1 MADDNGM
8 PARGLRI
15 TGATRLYGIVGDPI
29 VQAKSPE
36 IYNRILSAEGRDTVL
51 VPIHVPAG
59 QFEEIFPALLRLGN
73 LDGLVITIPFKER
86 ALAYATGLGA
96 TGRLVGAINAL
107 RRGPDG
113 GWTGDMFDGMGLVGV
128 ALDLGA
134 ELAGASVQLVGAGGA
149 GQAIA
154 FSLAQHGVGQL
165 TVTDI
170 DTAKASGLTK
180 RVSAEYPTCDA
191 RVGIAD
197 LSAIDLL
204 VNATPVGMN
213 PADGLPVAIDGLR
226 PSTRVIDIAPR
237 GEPSSLLSAAAAAGC
252 IHADG
257 TPMVVAQARA
267 VLAFL
272 WGEGGTDTPS
282 IKTETA

>member
-8 PARGLRI
+8 PAPGLRI
-15 TGATRLYGIVGDPI
+15 TGKTRLYGIVGDPI

-36 IYNRILSAEGRDTVL
+36 IYNCILSAEGRDTVL
-51 VPIHVPAG
+51 VPIHVPASR
-59 QFEEIFPALLRLGN
+59 FEEIFPVLLGLGN

-86 ALAYATGLGA
+86 VLPYATGLRT

-107 RRGPDG
+107 RREPEG
-113 GWTGDMFDGMGLVGV
+113 GWTGDMFDGMGLAGV

-154 FSLAQHGVGQL
+154 FSLAQHGIGQL

-170 DTAKASGLTK
+170 DTSKAESLAR
-180 RVSAEYPTCDA
+180 RVTAEYPACDA
-191 RVGIAD
+191 RTGVAD
-197 LSAIDLL
+197 LDAIDLL
-204 VNATPVGMN
+204 VNATPIGMDPN
-213 PADGLPVAIDGLR
+213 DGLPLAIDGLKAG
-226 PSTRVIDIAPR
+226 TRVIDIAPR
-237 GEPSSLLSAAAAAGC
+237 GEPSALLSAAAAAGC

-272 WGEGGTDTPS
+272 QGEVPDR
-282 IKTETA
+282 